1 MKAETVIEG
10 AKLIAIGAAAYFAYR
25 AVSSGAKTVTG
36 FYQKV
41 TDAVGVAVDV
51 VSHPVE
57 VAGDIFGIMPR
68 QDEYGRTKWSPTTPW
83 ENKNDPVSNNDLGVN
98 FNYF

>member
-10 AKLIAIGAAAYFAYR
+10 AKLLAIGAAAYFAYR
-25 AVSSGAKTVTG
+25 AVSDGAKSVAG
-36 FYQKV
+36 FYQRV
-41 TDAVGVAVDV
+41 TDAAGVAVDV
-51 VSHPVE
+51 VTHPVE
-57 VAGDIFGIMPR
+57 VVSDIFGIMPR

-83 ENKNDPVSNNDLGVN
+83 ENKNDPVSNNDLGIN